1 MYIEELKQEFMALC
15 RPLSDRPDVLYTE
28 FSEDKKACIHAMFLR
43 NCRIELVYCWKW
55 ENIAPPSVLYCRVY
69 LNKNVPIY
77 LHLPELI
84 SALGEQDF
92 RACYYPCIENALRMR
107 DCFAALMAVVNDY
120 IPKAEALAASCQGD
134 AIMRHR
140 FKIDFWGNPLGQ
152 EDDDWDYD
160 DPAARSVM
168 KTLDRFS
175 ESIMVQRFTEQD
187 AYLAFLTGDWEKS
200 LKKYKKLEK
209 HGFSQYEKDLCAFMD
224 CPKNRGFQ
232 AMPPECMAIT
242 DYRKF
247 AFGPLWELKYMLLCA
262 IPWSLVF
269 YAIIA
274 AANWLMA
281 RETVFFFGARPL
293 CGLIPGL
300 ACAVF
305 GYILF
310 QKQIL
315 RLTKRHRELDFAEM
329 MDHHPKIRKLAAV
342 LFVLILAFSLGFS
355 IAMPLM
361 GSRFYEDHALI
372 YEEGIRLQRVE
383 YDQISEIYYI
393 QGRYNDFGDFISRPS
408 YVLILRDG
416 ETIDLDCTASVKK
429 QLGLIETIF
438 SDYTVIEV
446 ESDRNLP

>member
-15 RPLSDRPDVLYTE
+15 RPLADRPDVLYTE
-28 FSEDKKACIHAMFLR
+28 FEEDKRACIFTMLLR
-43 NCRIELVYCWKW
+43 NTKIQLVYCWKW
-55 ENIAPPSVLYCRVY
+55 ENMAPPSVLYCRVY
-69 LNKNVPIY
+69 LSKNVPLY

-84 SALGEQDF
+84 CALEVQDF
-92 RACYYPCIENALRMR
+92 RACYYPCIENTRRM
-107 DCFAALMAVVNDY
+107 DTCFRALMAVVDDY
-120 IPKAEALAASCQGD
+120 IPQAEALAISGRGD
-134 AIMRHR
+134 EIMERR
-140 FKIDFWGNPLGQ
+140 FEVDYWGNPLGQ
-152 EDDDWDYD
+152 DDDEWKYD
-160 DPAARSVM
+160 DPESRSVFEVM
-168 KTLDRFS
+168 DRLFEVIMVDRFS
-175 ESIMVQRFTEQD
+175 GMD

-200 LKKYKKLEK
+200 IKEYKKLEK
-209 HGFSQYEKDLCAFMD
+209 GGLSQYEKDLCAFMSR
-224 CPKNRGFQ
+224 PENRGFQ

-247 AFGPLWELKYMLLCA
+247 AFGPLWELGCMLLCA
-262 IPWSLVF
+262 SPWSLVF
-269 YAIIA
+269 CAIIA

-281 RETVFFFGARPL
+281 RETVFFFGAHPL

-361 GSRFYEDHALI
+361 GARFYEDHALI
-372 YEEGIRLQRVE
+372 CEEEIHPQRVE
-383 YDQISEIYYI
+383 YSQIHEIYYI
-393 QGRYNDFGDFISRPS
+393 QGRYNDFGDLISRPS
-408 YVLILRDG
+408 YVLVLHDG
-416 ETIDLDCTASVKK
+416 EAIDLDCTASVKK
-429 QLGLIETIF
+429 QKELIETIF
-438 SDYTVIEV
+438 ADFTVIEV